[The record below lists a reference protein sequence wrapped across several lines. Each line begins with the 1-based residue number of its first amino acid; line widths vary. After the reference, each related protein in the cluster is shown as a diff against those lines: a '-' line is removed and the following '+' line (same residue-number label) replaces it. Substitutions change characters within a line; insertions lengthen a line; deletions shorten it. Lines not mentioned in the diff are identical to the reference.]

1 MTAEVQ
7 NLLKQGNN
15 ILIEQRGLR
24 KHRDEMIKRHTDL
37 SHELEQDYANLDTY
51 MRACILVANTA
62 DENTKVTLDRITGV
76 INRTLALLFTEEKRT
91 VTIKPTTYRN
101 SYPHYNVVLTTES
114 GVVRT
119 FKQSGTGL
127 GQVISFLFT
136 LCLIDARGGRKV
148 LVMDELLNGLHPDA
162 KVIVKDL
169 MLSLNKRFQFVCVE
183 YGLDVGKEYEVKKT
197 GAVSSVSEYKGN
209 YYKDTNMRIGSTG
222 TEIE

>member
-1 MTAEVQ
+1 MTTAEIQMLV
-7 NLLKQGNN
+7 KRGNDT
-15 ILIEQRGLR
+15 LIEQQSLR
-24 KHRDEMIKRHTDL
+24 KHRDEMIARHKAL
-37 SHELEQDYANLDTY
+37 STELVADYKQLDKY
-51 MRACILVANTA
+51 VRACILVANTA
-62 DENTKVTLDRITGV
+62 DENTKATLDRITGV

-91 VTIKPTTYRN
+91 VSIKPTTYRN
-101 SYPHYNVVLTTES
+101 SYPHYNVVLTTEN

-183 YGLDVGKEYEVKKT
+183 YGLDVGKEYEIKKT
-197 GAVSSVSEYKGN
+197 GAVSTVEEYKGN
-209 YYKDTNMRIGSTG
+209 YYRDTNKRIGENDG
-222 TEIE
+222 EE